1 MLGRRVCVGYIG
13 IVAKM
18 GTCAIYDICWIIW
31 GSISFQD
38 GSYYVIIGS
47 DWGRM
52 MEKKIEATIYSC
64 GLTDTLG
71 WARSMLRAEMLTKW
85 LVALMLMRSFY
96 A

>member
-1 MLGRRVCVGYIG
+1 MLGRGVCVGYLG

-38 GSYYVIIGS
+38 GSYYVIIGL

-52 MEKKIEATIYSC
+52 MRKKMETTIYSLR
-64 GLTDTLG
+64 LTDIHS
-71 WARSMLRAEMLTKW
+71 WARSILRAEMLTKW
-85 LVALMLMRSFY
+85 LVALVIRVVT
-96 A
+96 